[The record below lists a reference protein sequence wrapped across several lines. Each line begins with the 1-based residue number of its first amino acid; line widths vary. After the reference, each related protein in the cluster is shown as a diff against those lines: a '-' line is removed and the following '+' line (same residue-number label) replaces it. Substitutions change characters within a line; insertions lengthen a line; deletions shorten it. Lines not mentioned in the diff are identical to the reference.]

1 MEKRER
7 LNSFILFCSLQTA
20 NKVETAIQSIFDKVF
35 NCDNITVSFVK
46 QNHCDLLATGTFRD
60 SITAYH
66 VRDRAE
72 YLYRNEG
79 VLLFNLMV
87 TEDEKPSIFDDM
99 KVVYAI
105 TSLSTLILVVAVLI
119 LVTVICPKKYTLK

>member
-1 MEKRER
+1 M
-7 LNSFILFCSLQTA
+7 
-20 NKVETAIQSIFDKVF
+20 F

-46 QNHCDLLATGTFRD
+46 QNHCDLLATGTFRA

-105 TSLSTLILVVAVLI
+105 TTLILVVAVLI